1 METMEINELVS
12 VLVGFYASPAEAIQ
26 HSATVSRLRIFKV
39 RWGRQEFK
47 IRAINSHWLSRD
59 SSVAPHHYYAVT
71 TEARDT
77 LILIHN
83 QIKDQWVL
91 KTVQLGGKEN

>member
-1 METMEINELVS
+1 METMEINEPVS

-26 HSATVSRLRIFKV
+26 RSSTVSRLRIFKV
-39 RWGRQEFK
+39 RWGHQEFVV
-47 IRAINSHWLSRD
+47 RALNAHWLSRD
-59 SSVAPHHYYAVT
+59 SVATPHHYYAVT

-83 QIKDQWVL
+83 QLKDLWTL
-91 KTVQLGGKEN
+91 KSVQTADQAQ